1 MSPLRPATGHYDAIW
16 QLDVM
21 KAVVMWPTPTL
32 SRARDEKSFD
42 RASVEYSEKL
52 EGQTTLL
59 TVVRIVSKRAK
70 DKIWYGYSSQVRH
83 EGLGSSSEVL
93 FDSKPEVK
101 QTLYATLAGSDLR
114 DINTEVWSVDL
125 IAWWRLAES
134 SRNVA
139 IYNLSDYIVKQTII

>member
-1 MSPLRPATGHYDAIW
+1 MWATPA
-16 QLDVM
+16 
-21 KAVVMWPTPTL
+21 L

-42 RASVEYSEKL
+42 SASVEYSEKL

-59 TVVRIVSKRAK
+59 PMVSIVSKRAT

-83 EGLGSSSEVL
+83 EGLGSNSELKVL

-114 DINTEVWSVDL
+114 DINTVKYWSV
-125 IAWWRLAES
+125 
-134 SRNVA
+134 
-139 IYNLSDYIVKQTII
+139 SDQSTSLPDED